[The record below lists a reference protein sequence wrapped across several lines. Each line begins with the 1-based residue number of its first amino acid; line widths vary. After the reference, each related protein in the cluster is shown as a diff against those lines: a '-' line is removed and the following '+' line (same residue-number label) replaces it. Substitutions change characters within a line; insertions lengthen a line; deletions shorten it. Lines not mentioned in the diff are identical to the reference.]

1 MTLHNAHGVPGPL
14 ATTGGAIATL
24 TACVLAILVL
34 IGVLVALAH
43 RYTVCRCGQAEED
56 A

>member
-1 MTLHNAHGVPGPL
+1 MILHNAPDTGPL

-24 TACVLAILVL
+24 TAFLLAALVL
-34 IGVLVALAH
+34 LGVLVALA
-43 RYTVCRCGQAEED
+43 RRSTVCRCEQARED